1 VGTWRTR
8 RQGQE
13 KEARREEAQ
22 TDAATEGA
30 TVTNTAR
37 RLSHLAHAWFR
48 YAFACDPVA
57 AMREAR
63 AFCRANGWRFMRG
76 RWSPPEG

>member
-1 VGTWRTR
+1 MMNPQNSTR
-8 RQGQE
+8 ASGD
-13 KEARREEAQ
+13 REEHS
-22 TDAATEGA
+22 DERPS
-30 TVTNTAR
+30 VTNIAR
-37 RLSHLAHAWFR
+37 RLSHLAHVWFR

-63 AFCRANGWRFMRG
+63 AFCRRNGWRFARG